1 MKTNK
6 ILAAAVAA
14 LIGASATQAD
24 IALTDNLSISGYI
37 DTRYTTLDKAG
48 ADAEGLSVGQ
58 FNIDFVFS
66 GETVSAEVHIDD
78 QGPGGDIQIEQAFVD
93 YNLGN
98 GLTLTGGR
106 LLNSLGYEKD
116 EETDLFQNSYAYT
129 DNSVTSAGS
138 HFANSLG
145 RRYNEGIRAS
155 YRSDA
160 FSVSLSGYDAIWGTS
175 TGTDLDLAY
184 EIFAAYTGVE
194 NLTIALGF
202 AEDDNSTLAT
212 ETAQALNIW
221 AQYEVGAFTVA
232 AEYSDLENGA
242 GTEGDQYLILGNY
255 AFSEKGSITVRYS
268 EHEWDG
274 AAGSFDKFT
283 ISPGYAVTDNLYALL
298 EYSTGEDATGVDY
311 DYFAVETTFTF

>member
-6 ILAAAVAA
+6 ILAASVAA
-14 LIGASATQAD
+14 LLGASATQAD

-37 DTRYTTLDKAG
+37 DTRYTNLDNATSI
-48 ADAEGLSVGQ
+48 ERFEVEQ

-66 GETVSAEVHIDD
+66 GETVSAEVHIDN
-78 QGPGGDIQIEQAFVD
+78 QGGNQLGTLNQDDVQIEQAFVD

-106 LLNSLGYEKD
+106 LLNSLGYERD
-116 EETDLFQNSYAYT
+116 EETDLYQNSYAYNET
-129 DNSVTSAGS
+129 GFAG
-138 HFANSLG
+138 SLG
-145 RRYNEGIRAS
+145 RRYNEGVRAS
-155 YRSDA
+155 YRSDV
-160 FSVSLSGYDAIWGTS
+160 FSVSLSGYDSIWGTS
-175 TGTDLDLAY
+175 AANDLDIAY

-194 NLTIALGF
+194 NLTIALGY
-202 AEDDNSTLAT
+202 AEDDNSTAT
-212 ETAQALNIW
+212 ETAEALNIW

-268 EHEWDG
+268 EYEWDG

-283 ISPGYAVTDNLYALL
+283 ISPGYAVTDNLYALV
-298 EYSTGEDATGVDY
+298 EYSTGENANGDDY